1 MRTIHTTTLGPIAAE
16 TRQALAGIE
25 DVGKV
30 WAMIA
35 RATAAVA
42 ATVVLSFAGLSSAAA
57 SVRIPD
63 DGQEPGSGISAF
75 AALALFVGIPLL
87 IIITLTALV
96 YLPSMRSPKTPYE
109 PSTDVA
115 TRQ

>member
-1 MRTIHTTTLGPIAAE
+1 MIRRAAA
-16 TRQALAGIE
+16 ALAS
-25 DVGKV
+25 
-30 WAMIA
+30 
-35 RATAAVA
+35 TA
-42 ATVVLSFAGLSSAAA
+42 VLFFIGLSSAAA

-63 DGQEPGSGISAF
+63 DGQEPGDGISAF
-75 AALALFVGIPLL
+75 AAVALFVGIPLL